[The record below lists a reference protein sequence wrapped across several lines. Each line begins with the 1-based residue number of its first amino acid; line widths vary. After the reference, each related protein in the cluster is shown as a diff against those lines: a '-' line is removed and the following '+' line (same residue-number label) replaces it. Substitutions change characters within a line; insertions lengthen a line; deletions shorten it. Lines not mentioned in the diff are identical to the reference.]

1 MQVYDL
7 IAHQP
12 VTNLKFFSVL
22 VSGVLVVGVV
32 VEVVDEAFINEEGEG

>member
-7 IAHQP
+7 IAHQSA
-12 VTNLKFFSVL
+12 TNLKDFSVL

-32 VEVVDEAFINEEGEG
+32 VKVVDVAFINEEGEG